1 MQTEP
6 GEKGHKIRIT
16 KYHQFKS
23 LDSAAVHKSLTA
35 EIEAQ
40 SLACLIGMFHN
51 SLDLRK
57 SLRESLL
64 ES

>member
-1 MQTEP
+1 MQTLP

-16 KYHQFKS
+16 KSFER
-23 LDSAAVHKSLTA
+23 LGGAAVHKSLTA